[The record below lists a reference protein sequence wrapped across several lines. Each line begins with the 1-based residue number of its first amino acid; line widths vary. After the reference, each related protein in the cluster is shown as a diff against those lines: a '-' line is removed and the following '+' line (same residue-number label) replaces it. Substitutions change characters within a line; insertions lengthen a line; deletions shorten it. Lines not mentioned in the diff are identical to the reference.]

1 MLVIKSNDPQQPVVN
16 FPIVLDKNGKPVIA
30 EPEGIVYAKEGEET
44 NVAIT
49 ITEPDNDDLTIAF
62 NDPRGNAVVASIEA
76 GNGTVAGENGVY
88 TVSGVDGNVTV
99 NVAIKAEYGS
109 ASEGNVFDITA
120 TDAHGLYSEAF
131 VRYNIEHVNRAPVAL
146 EVAPAEVPIEG
157 TSSIYNF
164 ADFFTDPDGDAM
176 TFAFGIAENDI
187 VEAYPSASGV
197 IFYGKKKGVVTATIT
212 ATDAQGATGILTLTI
227 EVKDMSGIA
236 DVVNGS
242 DSFNVTPNPVDGDI
256 NVYTDFAASDVV
268 FALYDAAGRTIFN
281 VSADC
286 APGRATVLP
295 GESLAQGVYILTITT
310 TDGVTRT
317 TRIVK
322 K

>member
-1 MLVIKSNDPQQPVVN
+1 M
-16 FPIVLDKNGKPVIA
+16 
-30 EPEGIVYAKEGEET
+30 
-44 NVAIT
+44 
-49 ITEPDNDDLTIAF
+49 
-62 NDPRGNAVVASIEA
+62 
-76 GNGTVAGENGVY
+76 
-88 TVSGVDGNVTV
+88 
-99 NVAIKAEYGS
+99 
-109 ASEGNVFDITA
+109 
-120 TDAHGLYSEAF
+120 
-131 VRYNIEHVNRAPVAL
+131 
-146 EVAPAEVPIEG
+146 
-157 TSSIYNF
+157 
-164 ADFFTDPDGDAM
+164 
-176 TFAFGIAENDI
+176 
-187 VEAYPSASGV
+187 
-197 IFYGKKKGVVTATIT
+197 VTATIT
-212 ATDAQGATGILTLTI
+212 ATDAQGATGTLTLTI